1 MSSSQGQASWGRES
15 DPTIFSRLRRWL
27 GDGSADW
34 FPYKLIAP
42 VVAIE
47 IVFVAIPL
55 LIGFYYSFFRVEY
68 LQLGKFVGLDNYW
81 RILSSYTIRA
91 SLLTTL
97 VFSFFSLIFT
107 FVVGFWLAIF
117 LEHDTRWNVFG
128 RAVVLVPHVISMLV
142 GSMLLKWIF
151 STDAGLLPLVL
162 GPLGFGDVTILAD
175 PENAMAALVFNAIW
189 RDSAFAMILLMAGLK
204 SVPLELYAA
213 ARVDGAS
220 AFYQFRRITLPLLR
234 VPIMITAIRLMM
246 HFVNVLTFALVLTS
260 GGPNDATT
268 VVALKLYQTGFMD
281 YRFGLANALA
291 FLMFLFN
298 IAIVLILVRFFREK
312 RSVA

>member
-1 MSSSQGQASWGRES
+1 MSTVSNHASWGRES
-15 DPTIFSRLRRWL
+15 GPTLLSRVRGWL
-27 GDGSADW
+27 QPGAVEW

-42 VVAIE
+42 VVIIE
-47 IVFVAIPL
+47 VLFVAIPL
-55 LIGFYYSFFRVEY
+55 IIGVYYSLHRVEF
-68 LQLGKFVGLDNYW
+68 LQLGSFVGLDNYW
-81 RILSSYTIRA
+81 RILTSSTVRA
-91 SLLTTL
+91 SLLITI

-117 LEHDTRWNVFG
+117 LERDTKWAIFG

-162 GPLGFGDVTILAD
+162 SPLGLSDVSILAD
-175 PENAMAALVFNAIW
+175 PENAMAALVFNAVW
-189 RDSAFAMILLMAGLK
+189 RDAAFAMILLMAGLK

-234 VPIMITAIRLMM
+234 IPIMITAIRLMM

-260 GGPNDATT
+260 GGPNDATN
-268 VVALKLYQTGFMD
+268 VIALKLYQTGFMD
-281 YRFGLANALA
+281 YRFGMANSLA

-298 IAIVLILVRFFREK
+298 LVIVFILVRFFQEK
-312 RSVA
+312 RGPS

>member
-1 MSSSQGQASWGRES
+1 MSSSLSRTSWGRDR
-15 DPTIFSRLRRWL
+15 DPKRFGWTKQNFRTNKI
-27 GDGSADW
+27 DW

-42 VVAIE
+42 VVVIE
-47 IVFVAIPL
+47 VVFVAIPL
-55 LIGFYYSFFRVEY
+55 AIGFYYSFFRVEY
-68 LQLGKFVGLDNYW
+68 LQLGNFVGFDNYLK
-81 RILSSYTIRA
+81 ILSSYTVRA

-117 LEHDTRWNVFG
+117 LERDTRWNVFG

-162 GPLGFGDVTILAD
+162 GPLGLGDVTILAD
-175 PENAMAALVFNAIW
+175 PENAMAALVFNAVW

-234 VPIMITAIRLMM
+234 IPIMITAIRLMM
-246 HFVNVLTFALVLTS
+246 HFVNVLTFALVLTG

-268 VVALKLYQTGFMD
+268 VIALKLYQTGFMD
-281 YRFGLANALA
+281 YRFGIANALA
-291 FLMFLFN
+291 FAMFLFN
-298 IAIVLILVRFFREK
+298 IVIVLVLVRFFREK
-312 RSVA
+312 RSM